1 MRVWWLMR
9 TYQPV
14 QAKEVSLAALGFY
27 PHISA
32 ELRLRLAYA
41 DLVVHKQ
48 LVARGRAESA
58 ARFVDAA
65 LAYGDVLLAQWGM
78 EEIALIDANTPF
90 LQEERYTR
98 LVQTDP
104 QEATGRIMV
113 RLGVLDTL
121 LGHPRTAVRLLAD
134 GRDTCMAER
143 DITGVKWAERWQ
155 SYAATMRKEG
165 RQLVGIWED

>member
-1 MRVWWLMR
+1 M
-9 TYQPV
+9 
-14 QAKEVSLAALGFY
+14 
-27 PHISA
+27 
-32 ELRLRLAYA
+32 
-41 DLVVHKQ
+41 
-48 LVARGRAESA
+48 
-58 ARFVDAA
+58 
-65 LAYGDVLLAQWGM
+65 
-78 EEIALIDANTPF
+78 
-90 LQEERYTR
+90 
-98 LVQTDP
+98 VQTDP